1 MADELPTAGDKYYVP
16 NGGEEIAERLLA
28 LTVRDPAGREIHPF
42 EAVHKPEILYNCDRS
57 QYEWLPDLM
66 LVPQPGLAVVRKIR
80 GGKPVIWSSFSRLEG
95 THRMEGIF
103 AAAGNHIR
111 PTTTIKANMADIAPT
126 LLASLGLPIPSDME
140 GRVLTDIF
148 TNPPTV
154 QSEDVHDN
162 AGQGDDQTDESQVYN
177 EREQAIL
184 TERLAD
190 LGYLE

>member
-1 MADELPTAGDKYYVP
+1 MVLLPIPAPPLDVG
-16 NGGEEIAERLLA
+16 LLA
-28 LTVRDPAGREIHPF
+28 HRDALGKVGR
-42 EAVHKPEILYNCDRS
+42 ATKV
-57 QYEWLPDLM
+57 
-66 LVPQPGLAVVRKIR
+66 
-80 GGKPVIWSSFSRLEG
+80 LEG
-95 THRMEGIF
+95 THRMEGVF
-103 AAAGNHIR
+103 AAAGDHIR
-111 PTTTIKANMADIAPT
+111 PSTSVKANMADIAQT

-154 QSEDVHDN
+154 QTEDVHDN
-162 AGQGDDQTDESQVYN
+162 AGQGDDQPDESQVYN